1 MPAPHLSG
9 QVRVNVRTAV
19 NNAQIRRDKRN
30 GKDVI
35 IVPSATLPDDVVM
48 NNIKYPA
55 DEIAKSFHTLDR
67 TFAPFRHPMVNG
79 QYVSA
84 REPEAVND
92 FYIGAWNENVRR
104 ENGRVWLD
112 KVIDVEVAN
121 RTDSGKRLLDAI
133 NKGEPIHTS
142 TGIFMEVDP
151 ANDAGFSYIAKN
163 MYFDHDA
170 ILLDEEGA
178 ATPNQGVGM
187 MVNSKKE
194 IPVINSVLD
203 RAVDDLEWAASYLA
217 DAVERVQ
224 EAEKKQSVIDKILSA
239 LGITSKDKTPGE
251 SLKANGNSEE
261 IPMPIS
267 EEEFKALADSVKAL
281 TANAENI
288 ASAVEKAV
296 ADAVA
301 PLTQKVDA
309 LTANA
314 ANAEKAERDELTAK
328 VVANNLLTEETA
340 KGLTINAL
348 RELAGKSSGEA
359 APVNQGSYSLNT
371 NSEASLYKNDE
382 HKTYNFGA
390 ELEAK

>member
-1 MPAPHLSG
+1 
-9 QVRVNVRTAV
+9 
-19 NNAQIRRDKRN
+19 
-30 GKDVI
+30 
-35 IVPSATLPDDVVM
+35 
-48 NNIKYPA
+48 
-55 DEIAKSFHTLDR
+55 
-67 TFAPFRHPMVNG
+67 MVNG

-121 RTDSGKRLLDAI
+121 RTENGKRLLDAI

-142 TGIFMEVDP
+142 TGIFLEVDS
-151 ANDAGFSYIAKN
+151 ANEAGYSYIAKN
-163 MYFDHDA
+163 MYMDHDA

-187 MVNSKKE
+187 MVNGKQE
-194 IPVINSVLD
+194 ITVINSVLD
-203 RAVDDLEWAASYLA
+203 RAVDELEWAAGYLA

-251 SLKANGNSEE
+251 SLKANGNSEV
-261 IPMPIS
+261 IDMPTL
-267 EEEFKALADSVKAL
+267 EERFEALEKSVETL
-281 TANAENI
+281 TANAN
-288 ASAVEKAV
+288 KAAESTTKAM
-296 ADAVA
+296 ADAIA
-301 PLTQKVDA
+301 PVMKAIEA

-314 ANAEKAERDELTAK
+314 AKAEEAERAELTAK

-340 KGLTINAL
+340 KTLSVNAL
-348 RELAGKSSGEA
+348 RELAGKVKGDA
-359 APVNQGSYSLNT
+359 APVGTGHFQPNTDGAVMYKADEISTYS
-371 NSEASLYKNDE
+371 
-382 HKTYNFGA
+382 FG
-390 ELEAK
+390 EDK

>member
-1 MPAPHLSG
+1 MPAPELSG

-121 RTDSGKRLLDAI
+121 RTESGKRLLDAI

-151 ANDAGFSYIAKN
+151 ANDAGYSY
-163 MYFDHDA
+163 
-170 ILLDEEGA
+170 
-178 ATPNQGVGM
+178 
-187 MVNSKKE
+187 
-194 IPVINSVLD
+194 
-203 RAVDDLEWAASYLA
+203 
-217 DAVERVQ
+217 
-224 EAEKKQSVIDKILSA
+224 
-239 LGITSKDKTPGE
+239 
-251 SLKANGNSEE
+251 
-261 IPMPIS
+261 
-267 EEEFKALADSVKAL
+267 
-281 TANAENI
+281 
-288 ASAVEKAV
+288 
-296 ADAVA
+296 
-301 PLTQKVDA
+301 
-309 LTANA
+309 
-314 ANAEKAERDELTAK
+314 
-328 VVANNLLTEETA
+328 
-340 KGLTINAL
+340 
-348 RELAGKSSGEA
+348 
-359 APVNQGSYSLNT
+359 
-371 NSEASLYKNDE
+371 
-382 HKTYNFGA
+382 
-390 ELEAK
+390 

>member
-1 MPAPHLSG
+1 MPIANPVLSG
-9 QVRVNVRTAV
+9 SVRVNVRTAV

-104 ENGRVWLD
+104 ENGRVFLD

-121 RTDSGKRLLDAI
+121 RTENGKRLLDAI
-133 NKGEPIHTS
+133 NKGEAIHTS

-151 ANDAGFSYIAKN
+151 ANDSGYSYIAKN

-187 MVNSKKE
+187 MVNGKQE
-194 IPVINSVLD
+194 ITVINSVLD
-203 RAVDDLEWAASYLA
+203 RAVDELEWAASYLA

-239 LGITSKDKTPGE
+239 LGITGKDKTPGE
-251 SLKANGNSEE
+251 SLKANGNSEDTS
-261 IPMPIS
+261 MPIS
-267 EEEFKALADSVKAL
+267 EERFDALEKSVQAL
-281 TANAENI
+281 VANAEKI
-288 ASAVEKAV
+288 AESLEKTV

-301 PLTQKVDA
+301 PLSQKVDA

-314 ANAEKAERDELTAK
+314 AKVEEAERAELTAK

-340 KGLTINAL
+340 KTLSVNAL
-348 RELAGKSSGEA
+348 RELAGKVKGDAAPISQGQFKANGANDNWADFNPNAAIEA
-359 APVNQGSYSLNT
+359 AIGG
-371 NSEASLYKNDE
+371 K
-382 HKTYNFGA
+382 
-390 ELEAK
+390 

>member
-1 MPAPHLSG
+1 MPTANPVLSG
-9 QVRVNVRTAV
+9 SVRVNVRTAV

-67 TFAPFRHPMVNG
+67 TFAPFKHPMVNG

-84 REPEAVND
+84 REPEAVNE
-92 FYIGAWNENVRR
+92 FYVGAWNENVRR

-112 KVIDVEVAN
+112 KVIDVEVAG
-121 RTDSGKRLLDAI
+121 RTENGKRLLEAI

-142 TGIFMEVDP
+142 TGIFLEVDESTE
-151 ANDAGFSYIAKN
+151 AGYSYIAKN
-163 MYFDHDA
+163 MYMDHDA

-187 MVNSKKE
+187 MVNSNQQ
-194 IPVINSVLD
+194 ITVINSVCD
-203 RAVDDLEWAASYLA
+203 ARAFDDLVNDLDGKTYP
-217 DAVERVQ
+217 
-224 EAEKKQSVIDKILSA
+224 EKLSIINKILSFF
-239 LGITSKDKTPGE
+239 KDKTTGE
-251 SLKANGNSEE
+251 SLKANGSSEV
-261 IPMPIS
+261 IDMPIS
-267 EEEFKALADSVKAL
+267 EEEFKALADSVKTL

-301 PLTQKVDA
+301 PLAQKVDA

-314 ANAEKAERDELTAK
+314 AKAEEAERTELTAK

-340 KGLTINAL
+340 KTLSVNAL
-348 RELAGKSSGEA
+348 RELAGKAKGDA
-359 APVNQGSYSLNT
+359 APVGQGQFQANT
-371 NSEASLYKNDE
+371 ENDNW
-382 HKTYNFGA
+382 KDFNPNAAIDAAMGG
-390 ELEAK
+390 K